1 MVGVNPNNDD
11 INNNDD
17 DKNKENQDSP
27 FGFLSDMF
35 SQIFSGQDKKDGT
48 GQPGIFNIFGAGNTK
63 PDPIK
68 IAKYFASEIA
78 AKDNLDTDL
87 DEQEMVPGASGDS
100 SFDFSEALNQNDFM
114 SLMNQMRIM
123 SSVAEQKIATA
134 PINPELLK
142 KFNEIFEA
150 AKIYVV
156 KNSSS
161 DEVMSLPLVVR
172 DRIGFTTD
180 YLDAMQEPLSIAS
193 KTLNPTIGAE
203 QEGSSEIGP
212 NGEFDIQSIIA
223 SSVAPMMFGVQA
235 GTMIGH
241 LSHRAYGDDDV
252 LLPAKL
258 DKRVSIISSMVEKF
272 ARDWSIDLSDA
283 ILYFLI
289 IQSVRAQ
296 IRNAGWLYEKLNEL
310 CSRYVGAYELNPYKI
325 EELMSSIEPEGENNV
340 MAINVT
346 PEQMFEAL
354 RTPLHD
360 VLDEEIGRISALH
373 RAYVEYVTHKNIE
386 ELLPS
391 ANLIR
396 EARKRIIVT
405 TSKAEHFV
413 EQLFGVDV
421 SAKNFELA
429 NAFVEGVVER
439 EQEEAL
445 HNLWSN
451 LELMP
456 TAAEFSAPGLYLA
469 RIEMMNS

>member
-1 MVGVNPNNDD
+1 MDNVNPNNNEDNNKDD
-11 INNNDD
+11 
-17 DKNKENQDSP
+17 NQDSP

-35 SQIFSGQDKKDGT
+35 SQMFSGPNKTDGP
-48 GQPGIFNIFGAGNTK
+48 GGIFNMFGVGNTK

-78 AKDNLDTDL
+78 SKENLEEDIPELDNTV
-87 DEQEMVPGASGDS
+87 EQNGNG
-100 SFDFSEALNQNDFM
+100 FDFSEALNQNDFM
-114 SLMNQMRIM
+114 SLMNQMRM
-123 SSVAEQKIATA
+123 MTNAAEQKIVSEA
-134 PINPELLK
+134 INPELLK

-156 KNSSS
+156 KNTIS
-161 DEVMSLPLVVR
+161 DEIMTLPLVVR
-172 DRIGFTTD
+172 DRVAFTTD
-180 YLDAMQEPLSIAS
+180 YLDAMEAPLSIAS

-203 QEGSSEIGP
+203 PEANSETGP
-212 NGEFDIQSIIA
+212 NGEFDIQSVIA
-223 SSVAPMMFGVQA
+223 SSIAPMMFGVQA

-258 DKRVSIISSMVEKF
+258 PKRVSIISTMVEKF
-272 ARDWSIDLSDA
+272 ARDWSVHLDDA

-296 IRNAGWLYEKLNEL
+296 IRNAGWLYEKLNDL
-310 CSRYVGAYELNPYKI
+310 CSKYVGAYELNPYKI
-325 EELMSSIEPEGENNV
+325 EELLSNIEPDGENSV
-340 MAINVT
+340 MAVNVT

-354 RTPLHD
+354 RTPIHD

-421 SAKNFELA
+421 SAKNFEIA
-429 NAFVEGVVER
+429 NAFVEGVIER
-439 EQEEAL
+439 EQEDAL
-445 HNLWSN
+445 HKLWSN
-451 LELMP
+451 EKLMP
-456 TAAEFSAPGLYLA
+456 TASEFNAPGLYLA
-469 RIEMMNS
+469 RIEMMES

>member
-1 MVGVNPNNDD
+1 MVVVNPNN
-11 INNNDD
+11 NDD
-17 DKNKENQDSP
+17 SKENNEENGDSNSP

-35 SQIFSGQDKKDGT
+35 SQIFSGQNGEKDPNLAGISNLFGT
-48 GQPGIFNIFGAGNTK
+48 GITK
-63 PDPIK
+63 PDPIQ

-78 AKDNLDTDL
+78 AKDSL
-87 DEQEMVPGASGDS
+87 DEEISDTEETNNGN
-100 SFDFSEALNQNDFM
+100 FDFSEALNENDFM

-123 SSVAEQKIATA
+123 SSVSSKKIV
-134 PINPELLK
+134 PQEIDHEILK
-142 KFNEIFEA
+142 KFEEIFEA

-156 KNSSS
+156 KNTNS
-161 DEVMSLPLVVR
+161 DEIMSLELVVR

-180 YLDAMQEPLSIAS
+180 YLDAMESPLSIAA
-193 KTLNPTIGAE
+193 KTLNPTIGNE
-203 QEGSSEIGP
+203 MDPTQTNGSP
-212 NGEFDIQSIIA
+212 NEFDIQSAIA
-223 SSVAPMMFGVQA
+223 SSIAPMMFGVQA

-258 DKRVSIISSMVEKF
+258 DKRVSIIASMVVKF
-272 ARDWSIDLSDA
+272 ARDWSVALDEA

-289 IQSVRAQ
+289 IQSIRAQ
-296 IRNAGWLYEKLNEL
+296 IRNAGWLYEKLDDL

-325 EELMSSIEPEGENNV
+325 EELINNIEPDGENSV

-354 RTPLHD
+354 RTPLHS

-373 RAYVEYVTHKNIE
+373 KAYVEYVTHKNID
-386 ELLPS
+386 ELIPS

-396 EARKRIIVT
+396 EARKRIVVT

-421 SAKNFELA
+421 STKNLEIA
-429 NAFVEGVVER
+429 TAFVEGVLER
-439 EQEEAL
+439 DQESAL

-451 LELMP
+451 SELMP
-456 TAAEFSAPGLYLA
+456 TVSEFNAPGLYLA
-469 RIEMMNS
+469 RLELMNN